1 MAQLDSAFL
10 RWLLTLALSLSA
22 GLNVGA
28 AQAETASTEA
38 MVEARRSDAKQRYQ
52 RGVEQYRAGRYAEA
66 VAAFLEADRLAPS
79 PALSFNIARAYERLD
94 DTSGALR
101 WYRDYLR
108 RNPNAKNAAGV
119 KERIA
124 ALAARLAQTG
134 LQQLSVLSTPD
145 GATVLVDGQAVGAT
159 PFTGELAPGRHLVL
173 IERQG
178 YRQARHEIVLAPST
192 PTELNVS
199 LEPEPRR
206 ASPALAGERESAPNR
221 DSDRAGNRRFG
232 VLPWF
237 IAGTGMAGLG
247 GAVGFELAR
256 RSEERAARG
265 SQSQLEY
272 KKHLDNS
279 LDHQTRARVLVGV
292 GGGLLVTGSV
302 MLLFNDRAPNP
313 TRVALACT
321 ARGCAATAKGSFF

>member
-1 MAQLDSAFL
+1 MPRLDSIL
-10 RWLLTLALSLSA
+10 RRSLLATTLSLGLGLSA
-22 GLNVGA
+22 SV
-28 AQAETASTEA
+28 AQAEAASTEA

-66 VAAFLEADRLAPS
+66 VVAFLEADRLAPS

-94 DTSGALR
+94 DSSGALR

-134 LQQLSVLSTPD
+134 LQQLSVLSVPD
-145 GATVLVDGQAVGAT
+145 GATVLVDGQAVGVT
-159 PFTGELAPGRHLVL
+159 PFTGDLAPGHHVVL
-173 IERQG
+173 LDREG
-178 YRQARHEIVLAPST
+178 YGDARHEIVLAANAPA
-192 PTELNVS
+192 ELNVT
-199 LEPEPRR
+199 LEPER
-206 ASPALAGERESAPNR
+206 ARSAPALAGGGQSAPNR
-221 DSDRAGNRRFG
+221 HSDREGSRRFG
-232 VLPWF
+232 ALPWF

-256 RSEERAARG
+256 RSEERAARA
-265 SQSQLEY
+265 SQNQLEY
-272 KKHLDNS
+272 KKHLDDS
-279 LDHQTRARVLVGV
+279 LEHQTRARVLVGV

>member
-1 MAQLDSAFL
+1 MPRLDHAFL
-10 RWLLTLALSLSA
+10 RCLLTLALSFGSGLS
-22 GLNVGA
+22 VGA

-38 MVEARRSDAKQRYQ
+38 MAEARRSDAKQRYQ

-66 VAAFLEADRLAPS
+66 VVAFLEADRLAPS

-94 DTSGALR
+94 DTTGALR

-108 RNPNAKNAAGV
+108 RSPNAKNAAGV

-124 ALAARLAQTG
+124 SLAARLAQTG
-134 LQQLSVLSTPD
+134 LQQLSVFSMPD
-145 GATVLVDGQAVGAT
+145 GATVVVDGHAVGVT

-173 IERQG
+173 LDREG
-178 YRQARHEIVLAPST
+178 YRDAREEIVLAPST
-192 PTELNVS
+192 PAELNVT
-199 LEPEPRR
+199 LQPEPRG
-206 ASPALAGERESAPNR
+206 ASPTVADGRDSAPNR
-221 DSDRAGNRRFG
+221 ESDRAGGRRFG

-256 RSEERAARG
+256 RSEEKAARA

-272 KKHLDNS
+272 KKHLDDS
-279 LDHQTRARVLVGV
+279 IEHQTRARVLVGV

-302 MLLFNDRAPNP
+302 MLLFNEKAPNP

-321 ARGCAATAKGSFF
+321 ARGCAATAKGSF